1 MQIGSRQSVAYSAGV
16 NFPISCLATA
26 LVLACLGMADV
37 PQIPGP
43 QAPTAPADDPK
54 VELQKLDAADDAA
67 QAEVDGWVRSNKQK
81 MAEGAGLSDAELQ
94 RRITERFEPVRRS
107 YNALLKRYPRDAA
120 AHLAYGNFLNARD
133 DEQGALLEW
142 EKALELDTNNA
153 AIYNNLAGRYGES
166 GPVDKAFQ
174 YFSKAIEISPN
185 EPVFYHNFADVLYV
199 LRKKAAD
206 YYHSNEQDVFG
217 RCLVLYSNAIRLD
230 PKNFAFARDLAQT
243 YYSIKPFPVEPALQ
257 AWTNALQIARQ
268 EENRQDVYV
277 HLARVKMLGGHFAES
292 RSQLTWVTNEAYSPA
307 KTTLLKSI
315 EQREAAARASHGDK
329 Q

>member
-1 MQIGSRQSVAYSAGV
+1 M
-16 NFPISCLATA
+16 LAR
-26 LVLACLGMADV
+26 LGWAAD
-37 PQIPGP
+37 PPTPGRT
-43 QAPTAPADDPK
+43 APTKSADDPK

-67 QAEVDGWVRSNKQK
+67 QAEVDEWVRSNKQK

-94 RRITERFEPVRRS
+94 RRISERFAPVRRG
-107 YNALLKRYPRDAA
+107 YDDFLKRYPRDAA

-133 DEQGALLEW
+133 DEHGAQAEW

-166 GPVDKAFQ
+166 GPVEKAFQ
-174 YFSKAIEISPN
+174 YFTKAIELSPN
-185 EPVFYHNFADVLYV
+185 EPVYYHNFADVLYV
-199 LRKKAAD
+199 LRKKAVD

-217 RCLVLYSNAIRLD
+217 RCLVLYSNALRLD

-243 YYSIKPFPVEPALQ
+243 CYSIRPFPVEAALQ
-257 AWTNALQIARQ
+257 AWTNALEIARQ
-268 EENRQDVYV
+268 EDDRQDVYV

-292 RSQLTWVTNEAYSPA
+292 RAQLTLVTNQAWLKA
-307 KTTLLKSI
+307 KTSLLQSI
-315 EQREAAARASHGDK
+315 EQREAAARAVPGDK